1 MALYIRSAEVDRLA
15 HELAEATG
23 ETLTEAVG
31 AALRERL
38 RRVRPLGESP
48 EHRRRWE
55 EAHRIIL
62 EARAECLAH
71 GVVAPTKEEI
81 EEMLGMDY

>member
-15 HELAEATG
+15 HELAAATG
-23 ETLTEAVG
+23 ETLTDAVG
-31 AALRERL
+31 KAIEERL
-38 RRVRPLGESP
+38 RRVRPEEGQER
-48 EHRRRWE
+48 RRRWE
-55 EAHRIIL
+55 EAERIIR
-62 EARAECLAH
+62 EARAECQKH